1 MTSSKNTNS
10 HNRLYNNENS
20 NGDDSFS
27 QNFNDDWSQFVSEHK
42 KDFNDLE
49 KSKSAKIFRKRIN
62 QAAEPLRNIAF
73 NTKPGPRDNTTSS
86 WLDVDKTMDEYGD
99 DFVAPNPHFKNV
111 SITLIV
117 VLWSVFVLGV
127 LGMILSVLVP
137 YFAIYTGSVSAFLFL
152 IGGAGLLMSRKK
164 DNTSSEDYNEFGKGA
179 RV

>member
-20 NGDDSFS
+20 NDDDSFS

-73 NTKPGPRDNTTSS
+73 STKPGPRDNTTSS

-111 SITLIV
+111 SITLIGFMERV
-117 VLWSVFVLGV
+117 CFGRSRHDFER
-127 LGMILSVLVP
+127 SS
-137 YFAIYTGSVSAFLFL
+137 AIFCDLHWL
-152 IGGAGLLMSRKK
+152 C
-164 DNTSSEDYNEFGKGA
+164 
-179 RV
+179 

>member
-10 HNRLYNNENS
+10 HNRLHDNENN
-20 NGDDSFS
+20 NGDDSLN
-27 QNFNDDWSQFVSEHK
+27 QNFNDDWSQFISEHK
-42 KDFNDLE
+42 KEFKELE

-62 QAAEPLRNIAF
+62 EATKPLSRIEYAN
-73 NTKPGPRDNTTSS
+73 KPGPRDNTQIS

-99 DFVAPNPHFKNV
+99 DFIAPNPHFKNV

-117 VLWSVFVLGV
+117 LWLMFILGV
-127 LGMILSVLVP
+127 LGVILSVLVP
-137 YFAIYTGSVSAFLFL
+137 YFAIYSGTISALLFL

-164 DNTSSEDYNEFGKGA
+164 NYTSSEDYSDFGKGA